1 MKTVGN
7 CRENFLTIPFPI
19 FFGRERDHERES
31 RTGKRNWYYGIP
43 GTEYFDR
50 EYVDY
55 DRKSVIYNGNT
66 IITTSYIKL
75 NKIATTKYIL
85 YANKRCIMR

>member
-1 MKTVGN
+1 MNGKVG
-7 CRENFLTIPFPI
+7 RENEIGTT
-19 FFGRERDHERES
+19 GYREQNIS
-31 RTGKRNWYYGIP
+31 IGNM
-43 GTEYFDR
+43 